1 MSATGGTVIE
11 IAWVARLKAATC
23 LAALLGLAPPLSQA
37 QAADIKVLTFS
48 SSRPILTEAGPVFER
63 ASGHTLTIVYGS
75 IEPQRDQIA
84 QGEVADVVITSRVLA
99 DDLNKRGKIADHGII
114 DLARITI
121 RLFVRAGA
129 TKPDIATVEALKR
142 SLLAAEKVAFTNPAR
157 GALAGRSFA
166 DALKRMGIYD
176 QVLARANVIPG
187 LGHDVVAAVV
197 RGEATIGAGPA
208 NDVTPL
214 PTGIDIVGPRPKE
227 LESDTMIS
235 AALLAAAPVPDAAAA
250 FIAFLRSP
258 TGAAAMIRQGLEP

>member
-1 MSATGGTVIE
+1 MIE
-11 IAWVARLKAATC
+11 IAWVAAVRLQAAAW
-23 LAALLGLAPPLSQA
+23 LAALCLTPLSAA

-48 SSRPILTEAGPVFER
+48 SSRPILTEAGPAFER
-63 ASGHTLTIVYGS
+63 ASGHKLTIVYGS
-75 IEPQRDQIA
+75 VEPQRDQIA
-84 QGEVADVVITSRVLA
+84 QGEVADVAITSRILA
-99 DDLNKRGKIADHGII
+99 DDLNKRGRVADGGIT

-129 TKPDIATVEALKR
+129 SKPDIGTVDALKR

-166 DALKRMGIYD
+166 DALKKMGIYD

-187 LGHDVVAAVV
+187 LGHDVVAAVA
-197 RGEATIGAGPA
+197 RGEATIGAGPT

-214 PTGIDIVGPRPKE
+214 PVGIDIVGPLPKE

-235 AALLAAAPVPDAAAA
+235 AALLAAAPAKDAAAA
-250 FIAFLRSP
+250 FISFLRSP
-258 TGAAAMIRQGLEP
+258 AGAAAMTKHGLEP